1 MHSLNALSNKIHI
14 FVASR
19 MFPQYILKLI
29 NTASAIAVIIITTN
43 NDEKDTSL
51 DNKIKYKI

>member
-1 MHSLNALSNKIHI
+1 MHSLNALSNKIQHI

-19 MFPQYILKLI
+19 MFSQHILKLI
-29 NTASAIAVIIITTN
+29 NTASAIVVVIITTN

-51 DNKIKYKI
+51 DKKN